1 MSKNPPTAAGSLA
14 AMLGLEQQLR
24 KAASQAQLSFT
35 IVNQTQSCVPYAQAV
50 LLLGSDPKNWRVC
63 AASDI
68 SSVDHASPYVV
79 WIEQL
84 VRERNT
90 SGGEPVQA
98 MLQPK
103 DVAEGLVA
111 SWSEM
116 APGHLLWQPLTVEA
130 RGGETNGLL
139 LLFRDQAWTDSE
151 RSLMAHLANSMGHA
165 LFALRRVDPMRHVRR
180 LAKSRRATMGVLAG
194 LFVLMVWPVRLSALA
209 PVEVIAQD
217 PMVISAPMEGA
228 IREIRVVPNQVVTKG
243 DVLAVMEDAELSS
256 ALEVA
261 RRDLYVAQ
269 AELRTSQHTGF
280 QDPSQKAG
288 LAELEA
294 RVRVRQAQ
302 LEYAQARFERA
313 TIRAPG
319 NGVAVLGDPDEWK
332 GRPVRVGERILLV
345 ARPEK
350 VDLQVMLAVKDSIA
364 LVENAEIKVFFDND
378 PLDARQ
384 AVLRHAAYEPQR
396 TPEDILAYRL
406 VATLGTDDGDPL
418 PRIGMRGTAR
428 VYGGGVSL
436 FFYLFRRP
444 ITSLR
449 QWLGW

>member
-68 SSVDHASPYVV
+68 SSVDHTSPYVV

-228 IREIRVVPNQVVTKG
+228 IREIDRG
-243 DVLAVMEDAELSS
+243 
-256 ALEVA
+256 AL
-261 RRDLYVAQ
+261 
-269 AELRTSQHTGF
+269 H
-280 QDPSQKAG
+280 P
-288 LAELEA
+288 
-294 RVRVRQAQ
+294 
-302 LEYAQARFERA
+302 
-313 TIRAPG
+313 
-319 NGVAVLGDPDEWK
+319 
-332 GRPVRVGERILLV
+332 
-345 ARPEK
+345 
-350 VDLQVMLAVKDSIA
+350 
-364 LVENAEIKVFFDND
+364 
-378 PLDARQ
+378 Q
-384 AVLRHAAYEPQR
+384 AV
-396 TPEDILAYRL
+396 
-406 VATLGTDDGDPL
+406 PL
-418 PRIGMRGTAR
+418 PVEAAVPSHLAGGHGAVHHGTA
-428 VYGGGVSL
+428 GAEAFLLPQAGHL
-436 FFYLFRRP
+436 HP
-444 ITSLR
+444 
-449 QWLGW
+449 LG